1 MAVISLESNPNCF
14 LNILS
19 CIQDLGIVIWC
30 DEENTY
36 ISSYTAFG
44 DLYEGPLPTNPIE
57 PIELIPCALLNTEDD
72 NIITAENENG
82 ILTEGLC
89 DGQSTTTSTTIACK
103 SPLTYLI
110 EQVNEYI
117 ENNNNATIC
126 QAFENILNTYGATG
140 EVLTIPKTDNYCC
153 PDCTN
158 VYFLG
163 SLERFASVWSAIT
176 LRAPFDN
183 TCCFNSFMEIERYLI
198 LNEIIPQEKKTCCN
212 GFSQCIDQ
220 MLNHHFLDKC
230 DDCDYVFGDIPG
242 NLDEI
247 MVQGI
252 VEYNTIG
259 GKSLFCELVNT
270 YINNH

>member
-89 DGQSTTTSTTIACK
+89 DGQSTTTSK
-103 SPLTYLI
+103 SVIHIRLFAFFLFHFAKKISLPVPSEQFLPFHPNLLT
-110 EQVNEYI
+110 
-117 ENNNNATIC
+117 
-126 QAFENILNTYGATG
+126 
-140 EVLTIPKTDNYCC
+140 
-153 PDCTN
+153 
-158 VYFLG
+158 
-163 SLERFASVWSAIT
+163 
-176 LRAPFDN
+176 
-183 TCCFNSFMEIERYLI
+183 
-198 LNEIIPQEKKTCCN
+198 
-212 GFSQCIDQ
+212 
-220 MLNHHFLDKC
+220 
-230 DDCDYVFGDIPG
+230 
-242 NLDEI
+242 
-247 MVQGI
+247 
-252 VEYNTIG
+252 
-259 GKSLFCELVNT
+259 
-270 YINNH
+270 